1 MIGWS
6 LRFYVFVF
14 RTWRMLRML
23 RGATMRITASSAE
36 GSSSYIAKN
45 SSPND
50 TEGTNNLALTNDAP
64 VLFPLGLGLGL
75 GLDAPVLFPFFFI
88 IASDGS
94 IRATG
99 SDSDSDSDIDINMDS
114 GSGFGFGFLVLWIVI
129 LSSEVRR
136 CSPPPSR

>member
-45 SSPND
+45 SSPKD

-129 LSSEVRR
+129 ISSEVRR

>member
-6 LRFYVFVF
+6 LRFCVFVF

-45 SSPND
+45 SSPKD

>member
-45 SSPND
+45 SSPKD

>member
-45 SSPND
+45 SSPKD

-99 SDSDSDSDIDINMDS
+99 SDSDSDSDSDIDINMDS

-136 CSPPPSR
+136 C